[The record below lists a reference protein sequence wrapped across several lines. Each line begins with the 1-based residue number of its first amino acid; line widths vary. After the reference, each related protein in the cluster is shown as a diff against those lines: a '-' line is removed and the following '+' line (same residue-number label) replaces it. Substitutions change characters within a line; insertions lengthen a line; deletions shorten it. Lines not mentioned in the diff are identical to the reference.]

1 MFQTSVLM
9 SGSKGNA
16 VLVRTSETALILDA
30 GVSARS
36 ILAALEK
43 LGVSPAEIQ
52 GVIVSHE
59 HSDHTRGVGPLTRK
73 LGIPLFINEET
84 LRQCNSRIG
93 NIPGGIR
100 LFETGESFQV
110 RDLIVHPFSSSHDA
124 ADSCNFTFLHEEDE
138 TRKLGVATDL
148 GFPSRLAVNRLKNC
162 STLIL
167 ESNHDVTM
175 LMEGRYEWPLKQ
187 RIRSDNGHLSNEE
200 AVGMVSQVMHQGL
213 KNIVLAHLSEENNNP
228 QIALKTMRDYLI
240 TVRSE
245 ARLLVADQYAH
256 TPLLNV

>member
-9 SGSKGNA
+9 SGSRGNA
-16 VLVRTSETALILDA
+16 VLVRTAETALILDA

-36 ILAALEK
+36 VLAALEK
-43 LGVSPAEIQ
+43 LGVSPDEIH
-52 GVIVSHE
+52 GVLVSHE
-59 HSDHTRGVGPLTRK
+59 HSDHTRGVGPLTRRLK
-73 LGIPLFINEET
+73 IPLYINEDT
-84 LRQCNSRIG
+84 LSQCNSRIG
-93 NIPGGIR
+93 NIPGGIK

-124 ADSCNFTFLHEEDE
+124 ADSCNFTFRREEDE
-138 TRKLGVATDL
+138 ERKLGVATDL
-148 GFPSRLAVNRLKNC
+148 GFPSHLALNRLKNC

-167 ESNHDVTM
+167 ESNHDVNM
-175 LMEGRYEWPLKQ
+175 LMTGPYDWPLKQ

-200 AVGMVSQVMHQGL
+200 AVGVVSQVMHQGL

-228 QIALKTMRDYLI
+228 QIALKTMRDYLNS
-240 TVRSE
+240 VRSD
-245 ARLLVADQYAH
+245 AKLLVADQREH